1 MGRLKKCIAN
11 LFRRKYFITFIIIL
25 LVIFAETSYRFIL
38 KLDSY
43 LVQAEEASHRR
54 GIQIEEMEMYDN
66 YVKNRKLFDRKVA
79 AIKSSMLSEGGYDI
93 EWTGNEVEDI
103 ASEEKNTD
111 VVQNDTDI
119 TDKTDIEDIKEE
131 EIPEKPVQ
139 QEIIEKE
146 EEIPQEDSPVE
157 NKKIAYITFDDGPS
171 SIVTPQV
178 LDILARYDI
187 KATFFVVGKF
197 AEKNSDVLKRIY
209 EEGHAIGNHSYS
221 HNYNYIYKSVSN
233 FVQELD
239 ITNEVFKSILGEE
252 FETDIIRF
260 PGGSF
265 GDWKLPYREQV
276 IALGYR
282 YIDWNSLNGDAE
294 GHNISKEKLVE
305 RFMSTYHGQKEL
317 IILMHDTDAKYTTI
331 EALPIIIEFLID
343 EGYEFATF

>member
-93 EWTGNEVEDI
+93 EEAVEADEI
-103 ASEEKNTD
+103 ECEEENTD
-111 VVQNDTDI
+111 KVQDS
-119 TDKTDIEDIKEE
+119 EDMEEE
-131 EIPEKPVQ
+131 EIS
-139 QEIIEKE
+139 QEPAERETIE
-146 EEIPQEDSPVE
+146 EEIPQEVSQE
-157 NKKIAYITFDDGPS
+157 GNKRIAYITFDDGPS